1 MDGLQAYEG
10 SAGKGGGMRL
20 GVTGS
25 RDWTNHGAFTD
36 CVWLLLM
43 SLCFDPDS
51 LVINVGDCS
60 TGIDALCRMEY
71 PHRLFVAHWRQ
82 FGKSAG
88 PRRNQEIVGNSDI
101 LLAFPL
107 GESRGTRGCMEI
119 AARSGIPVYVGTEQS
134 TFALWTPSREEAA

>member
-1 MDGLQAYEG
+1 
-10 SAGKGGGMRL
+10 MRL
-20 GVTGS
+20 GITGS
-25 RDWTNHGAFTD
+25 RDWTNYGAFTD

-43 SLCFDPDS
+43 SISFDPDS
-51 LVINVGDCS
+51 LQINVGDCP

-71 PHRLFVAHWRQ
+71 YPAVFAADWRR

-107 GESRGTRGCMEI
+107 GESRGTRNCMEI
-119 AARSGIPVYVGTEQS
+119 AMRKGIAVYVGTEQS
-134 TFALWTPSREEAA
+134 TFSLWTPAREEAA